1 MTITQT
7 LSEGLKREFEI
18 VITSSQIDKLVN
30 DKLINI
36 AKEAKLPGFRP
47 GKVPV
52 SVVKNRFG
60 KQVLGEVVRESVDNA
75 TKETMESSN
84 LTASSQPKIE
94 IVSFEEGEDLK
105 AKLSV
110 EIMPE
115 FELPELSSLEI
126 IRPVVEIKTKD
137 IDEAVEKIA
146 KENIGSKPIK
156 KNRATKIGDTVVID
170 FLGKVDGVPFEGG
183 DAKGHNLK
191 LGSNSFIP
199 GFEDGLVG
207 AIKDKTIFVKV
218 TFPEDYQAKNLAGKE
233 AVFETKVTEIKEDA
247 DLAIDDEFAKTL
259 GMESLEI
266 LKKAVSEQMKKQH
279 DEVSRQKAKRDV
291 LDKLADAISFE
302 LPETLQKEEYESV
315 CRAMN
320 PNAKPDHDHNH
331 DHNHD
336 HDHPSADKGMTQ
348 DEKDDASEISKR
360 RVRLGLLLSEIG
372 RKNNIKV
379 EEEDTRN
386 AMMKEIQKYPGQEK
400 EVMEYFKNNPN
411 AQQQLSGPIFEDKI
425 IDFIL
430 ELAKTED
437 KVVSIEELYKQ
448 DELDLIKEAEKA
460 KKSNKTVAKKTTEKP
475 VAKNKNKKK
484 TEKKK

>member
-331 DHNHD
+331 DH
-336 HDHPSADKGMTQ
+336 DHPSADKGMTQ

-475 VAKNKNKKK
+475 VAKNKNKMKI
-484 TEKKK
+484 EKKK